1 MLTLSNS
8 LSFLRAPLAFLFL
21 VENTTFRIVAILLA
35 MLTDSIDGY
44 LARKCQSVT
53 RFGAILDPAMDKF
66 FVLFALSVLFTEGR
80 LELWQ
85 GCSMISRDFFLCLF
99 GLYLSLSGYWES
111 YKFTAI
117 RWGKVTTALQFI
129 VLIGLTLG
137 ITFSSYLYGV
147 FVLFGMLAFAELW
160 QIRRATAHP
169 AAGSTKN

>member
-1 MLTLSNS
+1 MLSLSNS

-35 MLTDSIDGY
+35 MFTDSIDGY
-44 LARKCQSVT
+44 LARKRQAVT

-66 FVLFALSVLFTEGR
+66 FVLFTLSILFTEGK

-99 GLYLSLSGYWES
+99 GIYLSLSGHWES
-111 YKFTAI
+111 YKCTAI

-137 ITFSSYLYGV
+137 IEFPSYLYCI
-147 FVLFGMLAFAELW
+147 FILFGMLAFIELW
-160 QIRRATAHP
+160 QIKKDTVFL
-169 AAGSTKN
+169 KD